1 MITVAGFV
9 LAAAA
14 GSLARAAAGRRWN
27 RSGGWPGETLL
38 VNVVGSFLLG
48 LLHDVHPPV
57 STVLAVGGLGAFTTF
72 SSFTSDAVALVGA
85 R

>member
-1 MITVAGFV
+1 
-9 LAAAA
+9 
-14 GSLARAAAGRRWN
+14 
-27 RSGGWPGETLL
+27 LL

>member
-1 MITVAGFV
+1 LEPLGWLAGRDVAGQ
-9 LAAAA
+9 
-14 GSLARAAAGRRWN
+14 R
-27 RSGGWPGETLL
+27 GG
-38 VNVVGSFLLG
+38 VVLLG